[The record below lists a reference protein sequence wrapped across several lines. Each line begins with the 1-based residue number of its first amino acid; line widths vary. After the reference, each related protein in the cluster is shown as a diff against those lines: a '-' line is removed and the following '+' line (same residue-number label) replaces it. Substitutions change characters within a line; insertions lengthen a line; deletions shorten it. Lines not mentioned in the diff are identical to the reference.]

1 MGKSSVRTKI
11 DKLAQLAT
19 SPEPAPIPAIV
30 ASVAAANPIAAATSE
45 TDTKITEDI
54 DAQIRRL
61 RQVLSLMAPE
71 TGSVA
76 FGSAR
81 RVTSRV
87 PITER
92 IRLLTEY
99 RR

>member
-11 DKLAQLAT
+11 DKMEQLAT
-19 SPEPAPIPAIV
+19 TSEAAHVPPIATSV
-30 ASVAAANPIAAATSE
+30 ASASQAALASE
-45 TDTKITEDI
+45 ADPKITEDI

-81 RVTSRV
+81 RPTTRV
-87 PITER
+87 PVTER

>member
-11 DKLAQLAT
+11 DKLEQLAARSDAAPVAPNVPALT
-19 SPEPAPIPAIV
+19 AAGPAAEPA
-30 ASVAAANPIAAATSE
+30 E
-45 TDTKITEDI
+45 TDARITEDI

-81 RVTSRV
+81 RATSKM

-92 IRLLTEY
+92 VRLLTEY